1 VGPGFYQEWANFIY
15 AAKHKKEQN
24 LELCRS
30 LSNNMLYY
38 RVIKSIRKGDQL
50 LAWYSASVEVEV
62 SKSLLNRDCINSSS
76 NNTDLLLMST
86 NGLSSTA
93 AAAALTDGKEDIY
106 IFFFSLYKLANAF

>member
-93 AAAALTDGKEDIY
+93 AALTDGKEDIY
-106 IFFFSLYKLANAF
+106 IFFFL